1 MKAAQLALRKH
12 APSVAVLGTA
22 ALVALDYSK
31 SRSDT
36 SSTVKVSKSVRAA
49 NTSSNVVHQLNTT
62 SDAVSRTR
70 TIQSP
75 QILATSDAAAE
86 RSASVAAV
94 ARFSPTRP
102 IAAEAVATNSSSL
115 KTSSGI
121 FERRGA
127 DNSSNKQGNT
137 KNNSEHPNNRQGEN
151 ADDSYPT
158 FTPYHNS
165 LLKEYLT
172 PDVWQKLSNLKTS
185 FGTTAEDIIR
195 AGVSLPIGASPP
207 RRVGV
212 LVGDAECYSVF
223 KELLEP
229 IISHYHGIKSYEEWM
244 DPELPMES
252 HFRTKSNEDS
262 NIRSS
267 SSSNTAT
274 TDDYGI
280 IKSGAGNSNDD
291 FLLDDEEEDVYP
303 TSSSTPDA
311 ATSSPS
317 KHQKANLRRHC
328 TIINNPNLVR
338 RKADPDGKYILSTR
352 VRVARSLDGIRF
364 PATMSRSD
372 RRKVERLIRDCTKN
386 FQASNL
392 SNGVYLP
399 VLSMTNDQ
407 NLDLIER
414 HILFDNPN
422 EWTIASGLGRDW
434 PDGRA
439 IYANVSNIQT
449 QTPDFMIWINE
460 EDHLRIM
467 TLKKGGDIQGAF
479 TSLMNGVREL
489 ERELQIRGWNFAKDP
504 RLGYLVSC
512 PTNVG
517 TTMRASVHV
526 RLVNLGKLPG
536 FFQLVHRLKL
546 EARGKY
552 GETDRQ
558 YTGVFDISN
567 AERLGK
573 SEVHL
578 INIMVEGVAKLIEIE
593 RQLENGE
600 SVNIDEIAKSI

>member
-22 ALVALDYSK
+22 ALVALDYSN
-31 SRSDT
+31 SRDVDA
-36 SSTVKVSKSVRAA
+36 SSCSVEVSKSVPAA
-49 NTSSNVVHQLNTT
+49 NNIINVHQFNTQAE
-62 SDAVSRTR
+62 AVSRI
-70 TIQSP
+70 IQP
-75 QILATSDAAAE
+75 PKILATSDASAE
-86 RSASVAAV
+86 RSASAA
-94 ARFSPTRP
+94 AMTRFSPRKT
-102 IAAEAVATNSSSL
+102 IMVDAAAETNTTSSRL
-115 KTSSGI
+115 KTSGI
-121 FERRGA
+121 FERKVA
-127 DNSSNKQGNT
+127 NNNSDDNKHGNT
-137 KNNSEHPNNRQGEN
+137 NNSEQPKDDRQEKD

-172 PDVWQKLSNLKTS
+172 PDVWKKLSNRKTS

-212 LVGDAECYSVF
+212 LVGDAECYTVF

-252 HFRTKSNEDS
+252 HFKSNRDEDNRRNS
-262 NIRSS
+262 KSISS
-267 SSSNTAT
+267 KTAAN
-274 TDDYGI
+274 DDYGI
-280 IKSGAGNSNDD
+280 IKSGAGDANDD
-291 FLLDDEEEDVYP
+291 FLLDEEEEDVY
-303 TSSSTPDA
+303 TTAASSSTSDA

-317 KHQKANLRRHC
+317 KQQKPNLRRHC

-338 RKADPDGKYILSTR
+338 RKADPEGKYILSTR
-352 VRVARSLDGIRF
+352 VRVARSLDGVQF

-372 RRKVERLIRDCTKN
+372 RRKVERLIHDCTKN

-439 IYANVSNIQT
+439 IYANVSDIQS

-489 ERELQIRGWNFAKDP
+489 ERELQLRGWHFAKDP

-517 TTMRASVHV
+517 ELRYTFAWSTLANYPAFFNWCNGLNLRLEVNMARLIGNTLVYLTFQTQSGWEKV
-526 RLVNLGKLPG
+526 RLL
-536 FFQLVHRLKL
+536 
-546 EARGKY
+546 
-552 GETDRQ
+552 
-558 YTGVFDISN
+558 
-567 AERLGK
+567 
-573 SEVHL
+573 
-578 INIMVEGVAKLIEIE
+578 
-593 RQLENGE
+593 
-600 SVNIDEIAKSI
+600 

>member
-1 MKAAQLALRKH
+1 MKAAQLALRRH

-22 ALVALDYSK
+22 ALAALSTTVSSSDSNSRVDASYS
-31 SRSDT
+31 
-36 SSTVKVSKSVRAA
+36 VEIVSPKSVRADA
-49 NTSSNVVHQLNTT
+49 NNLHQVNNKPTA
-62 SDAVSRTR
+62 SDAVSRI
-70 TIQSP
+70 IQSP
-75 QILATSDAAAE
+75 TILATSDASAE
-86 RSASVAAV
+86 RSVSVAAA
-94 ARFSPTRP
+94 ARLSPNKP
-102 IAAEAVATNSSSL
+102 MVEATTNSSSL
-115 KTSSGI
+115 KTGGISESKGSGN
-121 FERRGA
+121 GGG
-127 DNSSNKQGNT
+127 NKQHGST
-137 KNNSEHPNNRQGEN
+137 KNNSKRPMDKQEKVD
-151 ADDSYPT
+151 DDSYPT
-158 FTPYHNS
+158 FTPYHHS

-172 PDVWQKLSNLKTS
+172 PDVWKKLSNRKTS
-185 FGTTAEDIIR
+185 FGTTIEDIIR

-212 LVGDAECYSVF
+212 LVGDAECYTVF

-229 IISHYHGIKSYEEWM
+229 IISHYHGIQNYEEWV

-252 HFRTKSNEDS
+252 HFKANSDDDGRRQMQRDTAATRSTASN
-262 NIRSS
+262 SS
-267 SSSNTAT
+267 VLSSAT
-274 TDDYGI
+274 TNDDYGI
-280 IKSGAGNSNDD
+280 IKSGVGNANDD
-291 FLLDDEEEDVYP
+291 FLLEDDEEEDVLYP
-303 TSSSTPDA
+303 TDSSSSSSAA
-311 ATSSPS
+311 ATSSSS
-317 KHQKANLRRHC
+317 KQQKANLRRHC

-338 RKADPDGKYILSTR
+338 RKADPEGKYILSTR
-352 VRVARSLDGIRF
+352 IRVARSLDGMRF

-392 SNGVYLP
+392 SDGVYLP

-439 IYANVSNIQT
+439 IFANVSDIQS

-489 ERELQIRGWNFAKDP
+489 ERELQIRGWHFAKDP

-517 TTMRASVHV
+517 TTM
-526 RLVNLGKLPG
+526 
-536 FFQLVHRLKL
+536 
-546 EARGKY
+546 
-552 GETDRQ
+552 
-558 YTGVFDISN
+558 
-567 AERLGK
+567 
-573 SEVHL
+573 
-578 INIMVEGVAKLIEIE
+578 
-593 RQLENGE
+593 
-600 SVNIDEIAKSI
+600 

>member
-1 MKAAQLALRKH
+1 VPIIMCHKRNTAQNPNSKQTTNKPKPILPYILAIKACYKMKAAQLALRKH

-31 SRSDT
+31 SRDVDA
-36 SSTVKVSKSVRAA
+36 SSCSVEVSKSVPAA
-49 NTSSNVVHQLNTT
+49 NNNINVHQFNTPAE
-62 SDAVSRTR
+62 AVSRI
-70 TIQSP
+70 IQPP
-75 QILATSDAAAE
+75 QILATSDASAE
-86 RSASVAAV
+86 RSASAA
-94 ARFSPTRP
+94 AMTRFSPRKT
-102 IAAEAVATNSSSL
+102 IMVDAAAETNTSSSRL
-115 KTSSGI
+115 KTSGI
-121 FERRGA
+121 FERKVA
-127 DNSSNKQGNT
+127 NNNSDDNTHGNT
-137 KNNSEHPNNRQGEN
+137 NNSEQPKDDRQEKD

-172 PDVWQKLSNLKTS
+172 PDVWKKLSNRKTS

-212 LVGDAECYSVF
+212 LVGDAECYTVF

-252 HFRTKSNEDS
+252 HFKSNRDEDNRRNS
-262 NIRSS
+262 KSISS
-267 SSSNTAT
+267 KTAAN
-274 TDDYGI
+274 DDYGI
-280 IKSGAGNSNDD
+280 IKSGAGDANDD
-291 FLLDDEEEDVYP
+291 FLLDEEEEDVYP
-303 TSSSTPDA
+303 TAASSSTSDA

-317 KHQKANLRRHC
+317 KQQKPNLRRHC

-338 RKADPDGKYILSTR
+338 RKADPEGKYILSTR
-352 VRVARSLDGIRF
+352 VRVARSLDGVQF

-372 RRKVERLIRDCTKN
+372 RRKVERLIHDCTKN

-439 IYANVSNIQT
+439 IYANVSDIQS

-489 ERELQIRGWNFAKDP
+489 ERELQLRGWHFAKDP

-517 TTMRASVHV
+517 TTM
-526 RLVNLGKLPG
+526 
-536 FFQLVHRLKL
+536 
-546 EARGKY
+546 
-552 GETDRQ
+552 
-558 YTGVFDISN
+558 
-567 AERLGK
+567 
-573 SEVHL
+573 
-578 INIMVEGVAKLIEIE
+578 
-593 RQLENGE
+593 
-600 SVNIDEIAKSI
+600 

>member
-12 APSVAVLGTA
+12 APSMAVLGTA
-22 ALVALDYSK
+22 ALVAIDYTK

-36 SSTVKVSKSVRAA
+36 SSPVKDTKSVRTA
-49 NTSSNVVHQLNTT
+49 NQLDTTS
-62 SDAVSRTR
+62 SDAVSTR
-70 TIQSP
+70 IIQQP

-86 RSASVAAV
+86 RSASMAAV
-94 ARFSPTRP
+94 ARFSP
-102 IAAEAVATNSSSL
+102 IAAEAVATNNSSTL
-115 KTSSGI
+115 KTSGI

-127 DNSSNKQGNT
+127 GDSNSSNKHGGNT
-137 KNNSEHPNNRQGEN
+137 SNLEHPDNNHQAEN
-151 ADDSYPT
+151 NAADDSYPT
-158 FTPYHNS
+158 FTTYHNS

-172 PDVWQKLSNLKTS
+172 PDVWKKLSNRKTS

-229 IISHYHGIKSYEEWM
+229 IISRYHGIKSYEEWT

-252 HFRTKSNEDS
+252 HFKTKRNEYS
-262 NIRSS
+262 STRSGS
-267 SSSNTAT
+267 RNTAAN
-274 TDDYGI
+274 DDYGI
-280 IKSGAGNSNDD
+280 IKSGAGNANDD
-291 FLLDDEEEDVYP
+291 FLLDEEEDVYP
-303 TSSSTPDA
+303 TSSLTSDA

-317 KHQKANLRRHC
+317 KQQKANLRRHC

-338 RKADPDGKYILSTR
+338 RKADPDGKFILSTR

-372 RRKVERLIRDCTKN
+372 RRKVERLIHECTKN
-386 FQASNL
+386 FQSSNL

-439 IYANVSNIQT
+439 IYANVANIQS
-449 QTPDFMIWINE
+449 QTPDFMIWVNE

-489 ERELQIRGWNFAKDP
+489 ERELQIRGWHFAKDP

-517 TTMRASVHV
+517 TTM
-526 RLVNLGKLPG
+526 
-536 FFQLVHRLKL
+536 
-546 EARGKY
+546 
-552 GETDRQ
+552 
-558 YTGVFDISN
+558 
-567 AERLGK
+567 
-573 SEVHL
+573 
-578 INIMVEGVAKLIEIE
+578 
-593 RQLENGE
+593 
-600 SVNIDEIAKSI
+600 

>member
-22 ALVALDYSK
+22 ALVALDYSNK
-31 SRSDT
+31 S
-36 SSTVKVSKSVRAA
+36 SSLADDASSSVREVESKSVPG
-49 NTSSNVVHQLNTT
+49 TSS
-62 SDAVSRTR
+62 SDAAASRI
-70 TIQSP
+70 IQPPP
-75 QILATSDAAAE
+75 QILATSDASAE
-86 RSASVAAV
+86 QSASVAA
-94 ARFSPTRP
+94 ATRFSPARP
-102 IAAEAVATNSSSL
+102 IMAEAVATNSSSF
-115 KTSSGI
+115 KTTGI
-121 FERRGA
+121 FERKVA
-127 DNSSNKQGNT
+127 ENNNNNNSSDNKKHG
-137 KNNSEHPNNRQGEN
+137 NNSKSNTPEQPQDGCQEECT
-151 ADDSYPT
+151 DDSYPT

-172 PDVWQKLSNLKTS
+172 PDVWKKLSSRTTS

-229 IISHYHGIKSYEEWM
+229 IISHYHGIKSYEEWV

-252 HFRTKSNEDS
+252 HFKATRDEDNRRNS
-262 NIRSS
+262 SRSS
-267 SSSNTAT
+267 SSNSNNTAAN
-274 TDDYGI
+274 DDSDV
-280 IKSGAGNSNDD
+280 IKSGAGSANDD
-291 FLLDDEEEDVYP
+291 FLLDDDDEEI
-303 TSSSTPDA
+303 
-311 ATSSPS
+311 SPPS
-317 KHQKANLRRHC
+317 RQQKPNLRRHC

-338 RKADPDGKYILSTR
+338 LKADPEGKYILSTR
-352 VRVARSLDGIRF
+352 VRVARSLDGVRF

-372 RRKVERLIRDCTKN
+372 RRKVERLIHDCTKN

-439 IYANVSNIQT
+439 IYANVSDIQS

-460 EDHLRIM
+460 EDHLRVM

-489 ERELQIRGWNFAKDP
+489 ERELGLRGWKFAKDP

-517 TTMRASVHV
+517 TTM
-526 RLVNLGKLPG
+526 
-536 FFQLVHRLKL
+536 
-546 EARGKY
+546 
-552 GETDRQ
+552 
-558 YTGVFDISN
+558 
-567 AERLGK
+567 
-573 SEVHL
+573 
-578 INIMVEGVAKLIEIE
+578 
-593 RQLENGE
+593 
-600 SVNIDEIAKSI
+600 